1 MSDTGFIGTGTI
13 GAPIAAHLITKDDGL
28 RVFDTNENA
37 VQGLVAQGA
46 KRAGSVQEVA
56 AECKTVFLS
65 LPGPSQIEDVVLGDH
80 GLLTH
85 ADKLTTIV
93 DLSTNSIAL
102 NRDISARALAAGIH
116 YLDAPVSGGKAGARD
131 GTLAIMV
138 GGDETAFTRVRPL
151 LERFG
156 NNIFYL
162 GPAGSGTMAKL
173 INNQLFLAAS
183 VLVQEGFVMG
193 AKAGMDPNT
202 LSEVLKASSASALMR
217 IAPMALSRNFDL
229 GVFALS
235 IAAKDLGVAIDS
247 ADALGAEVP
256 LAKAASD
263 VYQRAIAD
271 GYGQEDFYATL
282 KVFEA
287 SADVVTPSLEKSGKT
302 GR

>member
-1 MSDTGFIGTGTI
+1 MSDTGFIGIGTI
-13 GAPIAAHLITKDDGL
+13 GAPIAAHLITDAGEL

-37 VQGLVAQGA
+37 MQALVAQGA
-46 KRAGSVQEVA
+46 KRAGSVQELA
-56 AECKTVFLS
+56 AECTTIFLS
-65 LPGPSQIEDVVLGDH
+65 LPGPSQIEDVVLGNN
-80 GLLTH
+80 GLLAH
-85 ADKLTTIV
+85 AGKLATIV

-102 NRDISARALAAGIH
+102 NREIHARAQAAGIQ

-131 GTLAIMV
+131 GTLAVMV
-138 GGDETAFTRVRPL
+138 GGDETAFTHVRPL

-156 NNIFYL
+156 SNIFYL

-202 LSEVLKASSASALMR
+202 LSEVMKASSASALMR

-235 IAAKDLGVAIDS
+235 IAAKDIAVATDS

-256 LAKAASD
+256 LAKAASEI
-263 VYQRAIAD
+263 YQRAIAD
-271 GYGQEDFYATL
+271 GYGEEDFYATL
-282 KVFEA
+282 KVFET
-287 SADVVTPSLEKSGKT
+287 SADVETPALEKPARSP
-302 GR
+302 R

>member
-13 GAPIAAHLITKDDGL
+13 GAPIAAHLITAAGGL
-28 RVFDTNENA
+28 SVFDTNEDA
-37 VQGLVAQGA
+37 MQPLLAKGA
-46 KRAGSVQEVA
+46 HRAASIQELA
-56 AECKTVFLS
+56 AECSTIFLS
-65 LPGPSQIEDVVLGDH
+65 LPGPPQIKDVVLGDK
-80 GLLTH
+80 GLLAH
-85 ADKLTTIV
+85 AGKLATIV

-131 GTLAIMV
+131 GSLAIMV
-138 GGDETAFTRVRPL
+138 GGDESAFTNARPL

-156 NNIFYL
+156 SNIFYL

-193 AKAGMDPNT
+193 AKAGMDPNA

-235 IAAKDLGVAIDS
+235 IAAKDIGVAIDS

-256 LAKAASD
+256 LAKAAAEI
-263 VYQRAIAD
+263 YQRAIAD

-287 SADVVTPSLEKSGKT
+287 SADVVTPSLEKPAKIK
-302 GR
+302 R

>member
-13 GAPIAAHLITKDDGL
+13 GAPIAAHLITDPGAL
-28 RVFDTNENA
+28 RIFDTNEDA
-37 VQGLVAQGA
+37 MQALVDQGA
-46 KRAGSVQEVA
+46 KRASSVRELA
-56 AECKTVFLS
+56 AECSTVFLS
-65 LPGPSQIEDVVLGDH
+65 LPGPVQIEDVVLGNG
-80 GLLTH
+80 GLLAH
-85 ADKLTTIV
+85 KGALTTIV

-102 NRDISARALAAGIH
+102 NREISARAQAVRVH

-131 GTLAIMV
+131 GSLAIMV

-156 NNIFYL
+156 SNIFYL

-202 LSEVLKASSASALMR
+202 LSEVLKASSAAALMR
-217 IAPMALSRNFDL
+217 IAPMALSRKFDL

-235 IAAKDLGVAIDS
+235 IAAKDIAIATES

-256 LAKAASD
+256 LAKAASAI
-263 VYQRAIAD
+263 YERAIAD

-282 KVFEA
+282 KVFET
-287 SADVVTPSLEKSGKT
+287 SADVVTPPLEKAAKA